1 MANRKQIE
9 DRILQIL
16 AYIDQE
22 KTILPLAKN
31 LKLFSLEELLQLLN
45 FLETWNYKP
54 IYQLVDKKIKEY
66 LEIMEEIK
74 QIQIWKKMKNFKQK
88 ELEEQKQENLL
99 LENMLA
105 FN

>member
-31 LKLFSLEELLQLLN
+31 LKLFSIGELLQLLN
-45 FLETWNYKP
+45 FLETWDYKP
-54 IYQLVDKKIKEY
+54 IYELVDKKIKEY
-66 LEIMEEIK
+66 LTIMEEIK
-74 QIQIWKKMKNFKQK
+74 QYKIWNKMRFIKQR
-88 ELEEQKQENLL
+88 EEIEKQEENLL

-105 FN
+105 F